1 MTHLVKNI
9 HLHWPACEQNRKLKE
24 MGDWLQGCKQW
35 KSVTDKEFSCG
46 QGARLAFIQHVS

>member
-1 MTHLVKNI
+1 
-9 HLHWPACEQNRKLKE
+9 

-35 KSVTDKEFSCG
+35 ESVTDKEFSCG